1 MSVKCSYAAS
11 AGQLSAW
18 YGSARTDMEWDD
30 NQEPTAADHG
40 DVLYDIG
47 KSDTVGRYM
56 VARRNIKPGEVV
68 FTDQPAVIGPDNAA
82 VPMCLVCWR
91 KVSGNYKCRMCGWP
105 LCGDACRETKSHGK
119 ECVIFQERES
129 KIEVTSFGK
138 PNRIY
143 DAILPLRVLLLK
155 LTNKK
160 VYRLVCLL
168 MDHKE
173 NQSPAQQRRQTQ
185 IAELIR
191 ITWGFGKDFSVNEVK
206 HVLGILSVNSFVV
219 HDGAEDGMDLIG
231 LYPWTSLIS
240 HCCVPNVKIITRD
253 DFSYI
258 CESTVLTSAGNEI
271 VTSYHHYYYHLF
283 GTMYRRGDIKHTW
296 SFDCICHRC
305 RDPTELGTYVSGVN
319 CEKCK
324 YSYLLPVQPLDYN
337 SAWECIGCDN
347 SHSSDT
353 IANKLAKF
361 EEGIEAVTPADP
373 EKYELLLRKMRY
385 CLHENHYLI
394 TDVKRRLIDVY
405 GHREGYEYDKLSKAV
420 LERKCDYCD
429 HLLSLAAVLSPGKSE
444 LRGYLLWERHG
455 AQLRLAQWDWLRMK
469 CTTLQYIANLK
480 GCCDSLKEI
489 IAILGP
495 IRVDAEEG
503 AMGLKVKLS
512 VGLGL
517 DPVLVDTNNN
527 FLHLHHEEG
536 RKGESLHQMQFRA
549 KYELEKLEEQLV
561 KLEKQVQYTTGNPVN
576 TFNFSRKENKFNRR
590 SLCL

>member
-18 YGSARTDMEWDD
+18 YGTSRTNMEWDD

-47 KSDTVGRYM
+47 KSDTIGRYM
-56 VARRNIKPGEVV
+56 VARRNILPGEVV

-82 VPMCLVCWR
+82 IPMCLVCWR

-105 LCGDACRETKSHGK
+105 LCGDACRETKAHGR

-173 NQSPAQQRRQTQ
+173 NQSPAQQRRQAQ

-258 CESTVLTSAGNEI
+258 CESTVNTVAGSEI

-283 GTMYRRGDIKHTW
+283 GTMYRRADIKHTW

-337 SAWECIGCDN
+337 TAWECIGCEN
-347 SHSSDT
+347 AHSSDT
-353 IANKLAKF
+353 ITNKLAKF
-361 EEGIEAVTPADP
+361 EEAIEDAKEPDQ
-373 EKYELLLRKMRY
+373 YEQLLRKMRY

-394 TDVKRRLIDVY
+394 TDVKRRLIDIY
-405 GHREGYEYDKLSKAV
+405 GHKAGFEYDKLSKQV
-420 LERKCDYCD
+420 LEKKCDYCD
-429 HLLSLAAVLSPGKSE
+429 HLLSLAATLSPGKSE

-503 AMGLKVKLS
+503 AMGLKVILE
-512 VGLGL
+512 VGRGIE
-517 DPVLVDTNNN
+517 PVLVLTNNN

-536 RKGESLHQMQFRA
+536 KKGGESLHQMQFR
-549 KYELEKLEEQLV
+549 V
-561 KLEKQVQYTTGNPVN
+561 KLFYPALSCQTCLGFTSYSLKNNININYGYNPLGLICN
-576 TFNFSRKENKFNRR
+576 EYYY
-590 SLCL
+590 